1 MFCLEDNTERSESN
15 PGRSLGIKTKEGGAV
30 WKTVPCRCMLI
41 AFFIYFGTVF
51 QTVLFVIPF
60 TPRLRP
66 GLLSLR
72 SVLASSQSYLQPI
85 TDNRQ
90 PTTDNRQPTT
100 KHQQPIII
108 Y

>member
-51 QTVLFVIPF
+51 QTVLFCYSFYPETSSRV
-60 TPRLRP
+60 T
-66 GLLSLR
+66 
-72 SVLASSQSYLQPI
+72 LATLGIGFQPK
-85 TDNRQ
+85 Q
-90 PTTDNRQPTT
+90 PTTYNR
-100 KHQQPIII
+100 
-108 Y
+108 